1 MKNTMQSHTT
11 ILCVQCGDQQ
21 SHPEK
26 DSSYARALKALMPE
40 ELFKH
45 KGPVHTCQQI
55 ESRVLYRDMM
65 SCCGPHSTHALV
77 T

>member
-21 SHPEK
+21 AHPKK

-55 ESRVLYRDMM
+55 ESTECYI
-65 SCCGPHSTHALV
+65 GT
-77 T
+77 